1 MWTALTITAASLAAT
16 ILCFLVLTAAHGSFK
31 GIGRRV
37 GQLEKV
43 RFSAR
48 SMFFDFSRT
57 LARTLVAIPPSQMTG
72 TDEEHRS
79 NEIQVVRFTF
89 RDDLNQIKAAVP
101 TITGYQRSAG
111 NPWLEITVLSLPV
124 KAISLISLA
133 QMLTHWLL
141 HSFFGLELFLY
152 SQHWLVP
159 LVIALSCGLTIPGKA
174 RWISRTA
181 ILALT
186 LAATFQ
192 TITVMRLILS
202 AH

>member
-37 GQLEKV
+37 GQLEEV

-48 SMFFDFSRT
+48 SMFVDFPRT
-57 LARTLVAIPPSQMTG
+57 LAHTLVAIPPSQMTA

-79 NEIQVVRFTF
+79 NKIQVVRFTF

-101 TITGYQRSAG
+101 
-111 NPWLEITVLSLPV
+111 
-124 KAISLISLA
+124 SLA
-133 QMLTHWLL
+133 QLLTHWLL

-159 LVIALSCGLTIPGKA
+159 LVIALS
-174 RWISRTA
+174 
-181 ILALT
+181 
-186 LAATFQ
+186 
-192 TITVMRLILS
+192 
-202 AH
+202 